1 VYDLGRGQ
9 FAVSSLQFAVYSG
22 HLAKDKGI
30 FRISISLINFLIMKQ
45 FFSLLIIIL
54 LTTLS
59 LKAQDANVIST
70 LRMGIFKLKAT
81 QSEIE
86 KLTGQKIKRK
96 NSRDIYLDSA
106 KIVYN
111 KANYILTFSKR
122 YDENTSAPEVWELF
136 AVSSSNT
143 SLKTKSGIGINNTK
157 AEILSTYDK
166 NDITIFNDWE
176 YKARGNAKDKIQFV
190 KLNDF
195 DASTTLIFETV
206 DRIVKSIEV
215 RIYEGE

>member
-1 VYDLGRGQ
+1 
-9 FAVSSLQFAVYSG
+9 
-22 HLAKDKGI
+22 
-30 FRISISLINFLIMKQ
+30 MKK
-45 FFSLLIIIL
+45 FFSILIITVI
-54 LTTLS
+54 TTLN

-86 KLTGQKIKRK
+86 KLTGQKIKIK
-96 NSRDIYLDSA
+96 NSRDLYLDSA
-106 KIVYN
+106 KITYN

-122 YDENTSAPEVWELF
+122 YNENTSAPEVWELF

-157 AEILSTYDK
+157 AEILSIYDK
-166 NDITIFNDWE
+166 NDISIFNDWD
-176 YKARGNAKDKIQFV
+176 YKARGNARDKIQYV

-195 DASTTLIFETV
+195 DAGTTLIFETV
-206 DRIVKSIEV
+206 DRIIKSIEV
-215 RIYEGE
+215 RVYEGE